1 MSRYRI
7 GQTRD
12 VIVYRLVTCG
22 TVEEKMYARQIW
34 KECVN
39 KQVIEK
45 KSIMKHFTKD
55 ELKDLFT
62 LRDPVHSSM
71 RMSIKVGDG
80 NRVDFRNSDCRW
92 ICRTIRRTWS
102 FCTPWTSMALGADRG
117 AR

>member
-1 MSRYRI
+1 MTGRYRT

-45 KSIMKHFTKD
+45 KSTMKHFTKD
-55 ELKDLFT
+55 ELKDLLT

-102 FCTPWTSMALGADRG
+102 FCTLWTSMALGAG
-117 AR
+117 

>member
-34 KECVN
+34 KECMN

-45 KSIMKHFTKD
+45 KSMMKHFTKD

-62 LRDPVHSSM
+62 LKDPVHSSM
-71 RMSIKVGDG
+71 RMSIKVGD
-80 NRVDFRNSDCRW
+80 RNSVDYRNFDCRW
-92 ICRTIRRTWS
+92 ICRMIRRTCS
-102 FCTPWTSMALGADRG
+102 FSTLWTSMALGAG
-117 AR
+117 NAAV